1 MIPLAVNMK
10 RRPSFPH
17 FALAVHAFHECLL
30 ILNPESHSPVS
41 GTYAVM
47 MARYSPLGAQTTW
60 IFRPPSPVPNI
71 RQLWPSARAPGRAG
85 RRKRRPHFA
94 GEGLAGAWGSR
105 FRLPARLAGGSGMP
119 DPYGVIFTPAL
130 GRISPPRRGIR
141 RP

>member
-10 RRPSFPH
+10 RRLTFAHFP
-17 FALAVHAFHECLL
+17 LAVHAFHECLL

-47 MARYSPLGAQTTW
+47 MARYSRLGAQTTW

-71 RQLWPSARAPGRAG
+71 RQLWPRERAPGRAG
-85 RRKRRPHFA
+85 RRKRLPHFA

-105 FRLPARLAGGSGMP
+105 FRLPPPPPGG
-119 DPYGVIFTPAL
+119 A
-130 GRISPPRRGIR
+130 
-141 RP
+141 